1 MIAVSEAN
9 GSNGVNVYLGGTK
22 VVNGAG
28 PKATTSTWYHVAIAR
43 TGSTLNT
50 YFNGTRVNQTANSTN
65 INDSGS
71 ILYIGTLDGVGS
83 TNDNWPGNI
92 SNFRWTKGTCLYNT
106 NTITVPTSNLTTG
119 SFTKLLL
126 LMQTSNT
133 LTTDSTGLHTI
144 TNNNGTWS
152 SLAPF

>member
-1 MIAVSEAN
+1 MLFRSSSDWAVGTGDFTIEWFQYQTNNGNENYIFNVGASSMIAVSEAN

-92 SNFRWTKGTCLYNT
+92 SNFRSEEH
-106 NTITVPTSNLTTG
+106 TSELQ
-119 SFTKLLL
+119 S
-126 LMQTSNT
+126 
-133 LTTDSTGLHTI
+133 H
-144 TNNNGTWS
+144 
-152 SLAPF
+152 